1 MVSKEVRKAVV
12 DMGSPSL
19 VEKYLLYRSKVA
31 SKNSCVLECQTN
43 SKLLS
48 GLFKNISI

>member
-1 MVSKEVRKAVV
+1 MVSKEVRKAAA

-19 VEKYLLYRSKVA
+19 VEEYLVYRSKVA
-31 SKNSCVLECQTN
+31 SKNSCVLERQPN
-43 SKLLS
+43 SKPLS

>member
-1 MVSKEVRKAVV
+1 MVSKEVRKAVA

-19 VEKYLLYRSKVA
+19 VGKYLVYSLKVA
-31 SKNSCVLECQTN
+31 GKNFCVLECQPN